1 MTNRT
6 VPFLLR
12 FGENIPRQELP
23 PVVYDS
29 SRQLSRALIDGQWV
43 DVADCSGDVSGRVT
57 RKTGVGHETTDD
69 D

>member
-12 FGENIPRQELP
+12 FGEPISRQELP
-23 PVVYDS
+23 PVTYDS
-29 SRQLSRALIDGQWV
+29 SRQLSRALINGRWF
-43 DVADCSGDVSGRVT
+43 DVADCSDQVIGGAT
-57 RKTGVGHETTDD
+57 RKTGVDVETTDD